1 MTAGTADPEPQPPR
15 EPLPEDCCGGGCVPC
30 VYDRYYDA
38 LERYEAAHREWRL
51 RNPAYDGA
59 DEPPANGVK

>member
-1 MTAGTADPEPQPPR
+1 MTPDTADAEPQPPR

-38 LERYEAAHREWRL
+38 RERYEEAHRQWRL
-51 RNPAYDGA
+51 RNPAYDA
-59 DEPPANGVK
+59 PEDPEKTNCK